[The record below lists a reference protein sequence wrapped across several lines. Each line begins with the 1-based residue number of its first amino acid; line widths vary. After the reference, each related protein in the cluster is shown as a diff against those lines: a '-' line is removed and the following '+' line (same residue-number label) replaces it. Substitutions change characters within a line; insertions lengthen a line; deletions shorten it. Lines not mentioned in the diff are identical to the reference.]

1 MAKRVLCRFWYLS
14 AYCASK
20 ASCHLKL
27 ALLTL
32 SHVSVLVIC
41 MGKCL
46 FLTLRKNRL
55 GGNSSTHCRKPFF
68 PELTQGLGQSKPSNT
83 FDALAAF
90 GLMHW
95 LLFLLPPQETKLFCS
110 HLKPFTGRLRMDSG
124 KARVETLCSFAQVC
138 KSQWSWKECTSC
150 PCIQSPPLASSH
162 VLWTP
167 RKAWHSRDVPQGWH
181 PHATSSSDCSPAAV
195 LQTFPALPAPQQQL
209 QIPNVQGIGHCVG
222 EAELYTCMWC
232 LHILGLWLGLLKK
245 DFIFNLY

>member
-1 MAKRVLCRFWYLS
+1 MYLYWSSAWESACFWPW
-14 AYCASK
+14 
-20 ASCHLKL
+20 
-27 ALLTL
+27 
-32 SHVSVLVIC
+32 
-41 MGKCL
+41 GKIDL
-46 FLTLRKNRL
+46 EATAVHAVGSFFSWADARLRPIQAIK
-55 GGNSSTHCRKPFF
+55 HA
-68 PELTQGLGQSKPSNT
+68 GLI
-83 FDALAAF
+83 
-90 GLMHW
+90 HW

-124 KARVETLCSFAQVC
+124 KARVETLCSFAQIC

-209 QIPNVQGIGHCVG
+209 KVPNVQGIGHCVS